1 MKILFYNDFSK
12 QIGGTEVY
20 QSRLSAALRGAGHQV
35 KEVFA
40 TEKEYPQW
48 ELGFKLWCLWG
59 SLLPSPQVKARI
71 KAQILAFGPEV
82 IHVNNNK
89 IYISMVY
96 EIARE
101 LGIPV
106 LTAFHDFH
114 LLKTAETVFWKGL
127 WKERNLKIVKNG
139 TVVFLSLTHLIAD
152 CLQKNGCSPV
162 RYLPL
167 FVNRKEWYPGER
179 KRQGKTVVYFGR
191 IERAK
196 GVFLLLQAFKVLL
209 DKHWDLHLVFVG
221 SGTHAKALEKEIQ
234 SMGISN
240 RVKMLG
246 RLPQQKLLDILQP
259 ARMAVVPTLTEEPFG
274 MTGIEAQA
282 SGVPVV
288 AARVGGIPEWCLH
301 EQTGL
306 LFEGGNALDLA
317 EKMENLLK
325 DPTLSERLIQ
335 GALQRIEQIFQEN
348 AVVNKTLDLYR
359 EMQT

>member
-20 QSRLSAALRGAGHQV
+20 QSRLSAALRHTGHEV
-35 KEVFA
+35 KEVFG
-40 TEKEYPQW
+40 TDKEYPKF
-48 ELGFKLWCLWG
+48 ELWFKLWCFWG
-59 SLLPSPQVKARI
+59 SIFPSPKVKARM
-71 KAQILAFGPEV
+71 KDQILSFGPEV

-89 IYISMVY
+89 IYLSLVY
-96 EIARE
+96 EIAKE

-114 LLKTAETVFWKGL
+114 LLKTAETAFWKGL
-127 WKERNLKIVKNG
+127 WKDRNLKRVKKG
-139 TVVFLSLTHLIAD
+139 TVVFLSLTRLIAD

-167 FVNRKEWYPGER
+167 FVNGKDWYPGER

-196 GVFLLLQAFKVLL
+196 GVFLLLQAFKALL
-209 DKHWDLHLVFVG
+209 DKHWDLHLVFIG
-221 SGTHAKALEKEIQ
+221 AGTHAKTLEKEIQ
-234 SMGISN
+234 TMGISN

-288 AARVGGIPEWCLH
+288 AARVGGIPEWCLDG
-301 EQTGL
+301 QTGL

-325 DPTLSERLIQ
+325 DPALSEGLIQ
-335 GALQRIEQIFQEN
+335 GALLRIEQVFQED

-359 EMQT
+359 AMQP